1 MKTFSIKYLLFF
13 VLISAMMMSC
23 DDIVTYNDGYD
34 NGLTSTGAP
43 KIAKIS
49 PIDARE
55 SSITEGALA
64 QMIVIQGENLS
75 GVKSITI
82 NDVEVDLKE
91 AYIKAKEIVLPIP
104 RILPTAVNNKLVV
117 TTQKGVASVDFT
129 VMIPD
134 LKLDGLYNDFVNPG
148 DTARI
153 EGDFFDL
160 YKVDKANGSITLGGN
175 KIDIIDATG
184 SEIRVKIPD
193 NAVPGSK
200 IVISSPLVKTPLELK
215 WRDTGIQLLNYS
227 DLGGYNWI
235 WAGANLITS
244 GSNAGDPKPLIGY
257 PSYTRVVRSNVA
269 AWDWFNVFGG
279 NTAVNDADVVAHP
292 ENYWLK
298 FEINTKSA
306 SPLAIGNMIF
316 QLNGGQYSW
325 NPAAGGISFNTY
337 DKWKTVKLDLKTIMG
352 DKTIENGRNPFNIIF
367 QNTALFS
374 CDFSLVNFRI
384 VHK

>member
-1 MKTFSIKYLLFF
+1 MKKLHIKYLLFF
-13 VLISAMMMSC
+13 ALISAMMMSC

-43 KIAKIS
+43 TIAKIS
-49 PIDARE
+49 PVNSRE

-82 NDVEVDLKE
+82 NDVEVDLTE

-104 RILPTAVNNKLVV
+104 RVLPTTVNNKLVV
-117 TTQKGVASVDFT
+117 TTQKGVVSVDFK
-129 VMIPD
+129 VVIPD

-160 YKVDKANGSITLGGN
+160 YKVDKANGSVTLGGN

-215 WRDTGIQLLNYS
+215 WRDTGIQLLNYA

-257 PSYTRVVRSNVA
+257 PSYSRVVRSNVA
-269 AWDWFNVFGG
+269 AWDWFVIFGG

-292 ENYWLK
+292 ENYWFK
-298 FEINTKSA
+298 FEINTKSS

-337 DKWKTVKLDLKTIMG
+337 EKWRTVKLDLKTFMG

-367 QNTALFS
+367 LNTALFS
-374 CDFSLVNFRI
+374 CDLSLVNFRI